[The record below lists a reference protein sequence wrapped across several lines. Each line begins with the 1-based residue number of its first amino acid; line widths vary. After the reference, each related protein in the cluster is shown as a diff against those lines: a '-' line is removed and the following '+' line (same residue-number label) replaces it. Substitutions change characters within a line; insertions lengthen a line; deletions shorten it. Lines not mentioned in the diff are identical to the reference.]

1 MQIPNNKC
9 IISTCEQKSEEEM
22 WASQQESKEPTAA
35 NCQPLGEKKKEG
47 GGAVKAVLHD
57 SNVTVIVHKW
67 ENGMRISRKHKRM
80 EIFWSEDTAAM
91 TTKKSVCV

>member
-47 GGAVKAVLHD
+47 GGGSQGCFA
-57 SNVTVIVHKW
+57 W
-67 ENGMRISRKHKRM
+67 
-80 EIFWSEDTAAM
+80 
-91 TTKKSVCV
+91 